1 MNAIIDIHAHPQLK
15 PLNASEAERKEKG
28 IWKSFTQSARC
39 YNLNSLL
46 RGAITNTR
54 KSSQSNLDQALAG
67 NVKGVFLAM
76 GPVERNFFDPQRN
89 HFLIRLILRT
99 RRMPDLAA
107 CITGF
112 DLEKVRKV
120 FNRIKNQKGVDYY
133 SEELLDEYAF
143 LVEQAKDKRMVI
155 AGDFQEFEENLKKDN
170 VVSTVL
176 TIEGAHSLGNYHEHQ
191 DFLRNV
197 ADGDA
202 PELYNRLMPHFEN
215 NIAHMKHWNH
225 GRHTPL
231 FITFCHHFG
240 NLLAGH
246 AKSFASGTSI
256 KPGMD
261 DLLNQRNGKNEGFS
275 RLGLDVM
282 ELLLSKSNGRR
293 VLPDVKHM
301 SVKARME
308 FFTMLEEKYW
318 KKGEKLPVICS
329 HAAMSGYATLQQ
341 SDRPDSIARWKRNY
355 LSRQAINMS
364 DEEARVIA
372 RSGGLVGIVL
382 HGGRLPGGIAKK
394 ELNKAKQSGNSDW
407 VRDVAVKLVMSNI
420 LHFVRAVGNKSAWDC
435 ICLGTDMDGVIEP
448 LYPYSCYEDLTPI
461 TTHLTQFFH
470 RPLELPEIGLNRDN
484 IRKLMYGF
492 EPEELSEKIINGNV
506 MAFLRKYFHG
516 EYLGRPRPV
525 AKKVK

>member
-28 IWKSFTQSARC
+28 IWKSFTQSQRC
-39 YNLNSLL
+39 DNLNSLL
-46 RGAITNTR
+46 KGAISNTKKR
-54 KSSQSNLDQALAG
+54 SQSNLEQALAG

-76 GPVERNFFDPQRN
+76 GPVERNFFDPKRN
-89 HFLIRLILRT
+89 HILIRLVLRT

-112 DLEKVRKV
+112 DLEKVMKV
-120 FNRIKNQKGVDYY
+120 FNRIKKQQGVDYY

-143 LVEQAKDKRMVI
+143 LVEQARDRRMVI
-155 AGDFQEFEENLKKDN
+155 AGDFQEFEENFKKDN

-197 ADGDA
+197 AEADKL
-202 PELYNRLMPHFEN
+202 ELYNRLMPHFESH
-215 NIAHMKHWNH
+215 IAHMKHWNN

-246 AKSFASGTSI
+246 AKSFASGSPI

-261 DLLNQRNGKNEGFS
+261 DLLDQRNGKDEGFS
-275 RLGLDVM
+275 RLGHDVM
-282 ELLLSKSNGRR
+282 ELLLCKTNGRR

-308 FFTMLEEKYW
+308 FFQMLEEKYW
-318 KKGEKLPVICS
+318 SKGEELPVICS
-329 HAAMSGYATLQQ
+329 HSAMSGYTTLQQ
-341 SDRPDSIARWKRNY
+341 SNRPDSTSRWKRNY
-355 LSRQAINMS
+355 LSKQSINMS
-364 DEEARVIA
+364 DEEAHIIA

-382 HGGRLPGGIAKK
+382 HGGRLPGGLAKD
-394 ELNKAKQSGNSDW
+394 ELSEAHRSGNNDRI
-407 VRDVAVKLVMSNI
+407 RDVAVKLVMSNI
-420 LHFVRAVGNKSAWDC
+420 LQFVRAAGHKSAWDC

-448 LYPYSCYEDLTPI
+448 LSPYSSYENLTPI
-461 TTHLTQFFH
+461 ATHLTQFFH
-470 RPLELPEIGLNRDN
+470 RPFELREVGMNRED
-484 IRKLMYGF
+484 IKQLMYGMD
-492 EPEELSEKIINGNV
+492 PEELSGKIISGNV
-506 MAFLRKYFHG
+506 IAFLRKYFHDG
-516 EYLGRPRPV
+516 YLGRPRPV
-525 AKKVK
+525 AKKV